1 MPTLRPRKRASA
13 SSSSLVSI
21 SPATS
26 TVPESGCSRPAI
38 TISSVDLPEPDGPT
52 RPTASP
58 APICRPTSF
67 RMCTRAAPCPSDRS
81 TPASDIAGPERFRMP
96 MIRSRL
102 RSYGT
107 GKGWVQRIAALAVT
121 MACLTLLELAHAADE
136 PLKIVALGDSLTAG
150 LGLPAQD
157 AFTTKL
163 QAALKAKGYDVT
175 IVNAGVSGD
184 TAAAGLERLE
194 WSVP

>member
-1 MPTLRPRKRASA
+1 MPTFRPRKRASA

-26 TVPESGCSRPAI
+26 TVPESGRSKPAI

-52 RPTASP
+52 KPTASP

-67 RMCTRAAPCPSDRS
+67 RMCTRAAPCPSERL
-81 TPASDIAGPERFRMP
+81 TPASEIAGPARFLMQSV
-96 MIRSRL
+96 RSRP

-107 GKGWVQRIAALAVT
+107 GALRVQHAFAAVVMAVCLAWPV
-121 MACLTLLELAHAADE
+121 LASAKAV
-136 PLKIVALGDSLTAG
+136 KIVALGDSLTAG

-157 AFTTKL
+157 AFPAKL
-163 QAALKAKGYDVT
+163 QAALKAKGIDATV
-175 IVNAGVSGD
+175 VNAGVSGD
-184 TAAAGLERLE
+184 TASGGRD
-194 WSVP
+194 

>member
-1 MPTLRPRKRASA
+1 MPTFRPRKRASA

-26 TVPESGCSRPAI
+26 TVPESGRSKPAI

-52 RPTASP
+52 KPTASP

-67 RMCTRAAPCPSDRS
+67 RMCTRAAPCPSDRL
-81 TPASDIAGPERFRMP
+81 TPASEIAGPARFLMP
-96 MIRSRL
+96 SVRSRL

-107 GKGWVQRIAALAVT
+107 GAVRVQRVLAALV
-121 MACLTLLELAHAADE
+121 MLACLAFQAVASAK
-136 PLKIVALGDSLTAG
+136 PVKIVALGDSLTAG

-157 AFTTKL
+157 AFPAKL
-163 QAALKAKGYDVT
+163 QAALKAKGVDVMV
-175 IVNAGVSGD
+175 VNAGVSGD
-184 TAAAGLERLE
+184 TASGGLDRLD
-194 WSVP
+194 